1 MRLSRPIPRF
11 AAPIEVYSD
20 DFDLI
25 GDFFLSIVF
34 EVFAGE
40 LRREVEA
47 QNCGGEK
54 AGAT

>member
-1 MRLSRPIPRF
+1 MRLSHPIPRF
-11 AAPIEVYSD
+11 TAQIEVYSD
-20 DFDLI
+20 DFDLK

-40 LRREVEA
+40 LTREVEA